1 MTAHLTH
8 PPPTPSFP
16 SLCGF
21 RAKGVISLDLFVV
34 VVFFQFERI
43 DSDIVALRLSKL
55 LALSKFLGLVFD
67 DLLLDLP

>member
-1 MTAHLTH
+1 MSGHLTH
-8 PPPTPSFP
+8 PPPS
-16 SLCGF
+16 SLRYVR
-21 RAKGVISLDLFVV
+21 RAKGPISLDLFVV

-55 LALSKFLGLVFD
+55 LALSKFLGLVFG